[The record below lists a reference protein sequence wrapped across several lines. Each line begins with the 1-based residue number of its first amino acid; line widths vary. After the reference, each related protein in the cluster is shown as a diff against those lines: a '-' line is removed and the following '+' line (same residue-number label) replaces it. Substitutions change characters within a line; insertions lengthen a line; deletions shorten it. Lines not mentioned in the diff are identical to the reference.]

1 MELPRLEPL
10 YKTYNDKGL
19 AIVAVER
26 SRDTERA
33 KQLIADNSLTY
44 AFLENGEGDAEVVR
58 SVFGVTLFP
67 TSFLIDR
74 EGRVVYVHRG
84 FEAGDEEELEAQIRE
99 LLSLPP
105 QAVQTGS

>member
-10 YKTYNDKGL
+10 YQSYKDKGL
-19 AIVAVER
+19 KIVAVER

-33 KQLIADNSLTY
+33 TKFIAEHKLTY
-44 AFLENGEGDAEVVR
+44 RFLENAEGDAEVVR
-58 SVFGVTLFP
+58 RVFGVTMFP

-74 EGRVVYVHRG
+74 EGRVIRVHVG
-84 FEAGDEEELEAQIRE
+84 FEAGDEKELESQIRE

-105 QAVQTGS
+105 LAA